1 MSQVPSLTPNFTDVA
16 LKIWAYIFFAFG
28 GGISRGSPKSKILA
42 LQKSEYSRFW
52 FDMYSVLST
61 QRAIQIVM
69 YVCKTVSQLQ
79 LTSDRLY
86 FSAFLHHHLWQTRDP
101 LLRGR
106 SAFVYHESFVDRGA
120 RGGEGTEL
128 CLCLLLKLN
137 YFWISHLPTRSSRR
151 GYRNGFLKCAIR
163 NWALS
168 NWVLQV

>member
-1 MSQVPSLTPNFTDVA
+1 VSQVPSLTPNFTDVA

-106 SAFVYHESFVDRGA
+106 SAFVYHESFVDTIGRISA
-120 RGGEGTEL
+120 VMNQISVDNRNFYTPPA
-128 CLCLLLKLN
+128 LLTSLEKWGDGVAQFIAHPIWRICVLLT
-137 YFWISHLPTRSSRR
+137 HLS
-151 GYRNGFLKCAIR
+151 
-163 NWALS
+163 
-168 NWVLQV
+168 